1 MEKISN
7 IKKERKVFK
16 NRVILASGF
25 MLIMLFL
32 LISRMYNLQI
42 TQHEHFTEEALGNQ
56 MQILPVTPLRGNIL
70 DRNGK
75 VLATNKVSYR
85 LTITP
90 EKVDN
95 LNDIF
100 IELQLLE
107 LINDDDIEQFNNN
120 MVRYKKFHSIPIKF
134 NLSEEDVAI
143 ILAGEQL
150 PGVNIEPYFHRVYP
164 YGKSSSHLIGYV
176 SSMSQKDKD
185 SYDKENYT
193 GTAFVGKTGIE
204 KYYENL
210 LHGQSGKK
218 QIERNVE
225 GRVIDTKIIE
235 AAIPGHDVYL
245 NVDLDLQLEAESLL
259 ENKRAALALINVN
272 NGAVIALVSTPT
284 FNPNW
289 FADGISVKQYQQL
302 KQNQDIPL
310 FDRSIKGLYPP
321 GSTIKPMIAL
331 AGLELNKISITDSVF
346 CPGYYKLADY
356 SRKFNDWKRY
366 GHGHVEVTEAIAQS
380 CDVFFYDLA
389 YKLGIDNIHHSLSYF
404 QFGKE
409 TGIDLPGEL
418 SGILPSREW
427 KKINKNEPWYRGET
441 LNIGIGQGFL
451 NASPLQLA
459 VATAAI
465 ANRGKL
471 LKPKVLMRTQT
482 KNGDTYEEDNN
493 SARQIPIKNINNWEI
508 IIEGMKQT
516 IYGKL
521 GTGRRLNFDL
531 YYTLAGKT
539 GTSQVFGLDP
549 EEEYVAENYEE
560 KLRDHALFT
569 AFAPIEDPEVAIA
582 IIVENAG
589 SGSSKAA
596 PIAKSLLDLYFSK
609 KPSMLNSVT
618 E

>member
-7 IKKERKVFK
+7 IKKETKVLK

-25 MLIMLFL
+25 MLAMLFL
-32 LISRMYNLQI
+32 MISRMYNLQI
-42 TQHEHFTEEALGNQ
+42 TQHEYLTEEALGNQ
-56 MQILPVTPLRGNIL
+56 MQILPVTPARGDIL

-75 VLATNKVSYR
+75 ILATNRLSYR

-90 EKVDN
+90 EKVEN

-107 LINDDDIEQFNNN
+107 LINDDDIEQFNKNI
-120 MVRYKKFHSIPIKF
+120 VRYKKFHSIPMKF
-134 NLSEEDVAI
+134 SLTEEDVAI
-143 ILAGEQL
+143 VLAGEQL
-150 PGVNIEPYFHRVYP
+150 PGVDIEPYFHRVYP

-185 SYDKENYT
+185 SYDKENYA
-193 GTAFVGKTGIE
+193 GTAFVGKSGIE

-210 LHGQSGKK
+210 LHGQSGNK
-218 QIERNVE
+218 QIERNVA
-225 GRVIDTKIIE
+225 GRVIDSQIIKPT
-235 AAIPGHDVYL
+235 IPGQDVYL
-245 NVDLDLQLEAESLL
+245 NVDIDLQLEAESLL
-259 ENKRAALALINVN
+259 ENKRGALALINAN
-272 NGAVIALVSTPT
+272 NGAIIALVSTPT
-284 FNPNW
+284 FDPNW
-289 FADGISVKQYQQL
+289 FVDGISVEQYRQL
-302 KQNQDIPL
+302 KEDQDIPL

-366 GHGHVEVTEAIAQS
+366 GHGHVEVIEAIAQS

-404 QFGKE
+404 QFGKK

-418 SGILPSREW
+418 GGILPSREW
-427 KKINKNEPWYRGET
+427 KKINKDEPWYRGET
-441 LNIGIGQGFL
+441 LITGIGQGFMT
-451 NASPLQLA
+451 ASPLQLA
-459 VATAAI
+459 VTTAAI

-471 LKPKVLMRTQT
+471 LKPQVLMHAQT
-482 KNGDTYEEDNN
+482 KNGDIYENDKKPA
-493 SARQIPIKNINNWEI
+493 SQIPIKDINNWEL

-516 IYGKL
+516 VYGKL
-521 GTGRRLNFDL
+521 GTGRKLNLDL
-531 YYTLAGKT
+531 DYTLAGKT
-539 GTSQVFGLDP
+539 GTAQVFGLDP
-549 EEEYVAENYEE
+549 EEEYIAENYEE

-569 AFAPIEDPEVAIA
+569 AFAPIEDPKVAIA

-596 PIAKSLLDLYFSK
+596 PIAKSLLDVYFSK
-609 KPSMLNSVT
+609 NPLILNPVS

>member
-7 IKKERKVFK
+7 IKKERKVLK

-25 MLIMLFL
+25 MLVMLFL
-32 LISRMYNLQI
+32 VISRMYNLQI
-42 TQHEHFTEEALGNQ
+42 TQHKHFTEEALGNQ
-56 MQILPVTPLRGNIL
+56 MQILPVTPVRGDIL

-75 VLATNKVSYR
+75 FLATNKLSYR

-107 LINDDDIEQFNNN
+107 LINDDDIEQFNKN

-134 NLSEEDVAI
+134 SLSEEDVAI

-150 PGVNIEPYFHRVYP
+150 LGVDIEPYFHRIYP

-185 SYDKENYT
+185 GYDKENYT
-193 GTAFVGKTGIE
+193 GTAFVGKSGIE

-218 QIERNVE
+218 QIERNVA
-225 GRVIDTKIIE
+225 GRVIDTQIIE
-235 AAIPGHDVYL
+235 AAIPGQDVYL

-259 ENKRAALALINVN
+259 ENKRGALALINVK
-272 NGAVIALVSTPT
+272 NGAVITLVSTPT

-302 KQNQDIPL
+302 KQNQDMPL

-356 SRKFNDWKRY
+356 SRKFNDWKKY

-409 TGIDLPGEL
+409 TGVDLPGEL

-441 LNIGIGQGFL
+441 LNIGIGQGFF

-471 LKPKVLMRTQT
+471 LKPQVLMRTQT

-493 SARQIPIKNINNWEI
+493 PARQIPIKNINNWEI

-521 GTGRRLNFDL
+521 GTGRRLNLDL
-531 YYTLAGKT
+531 DYTLAGKT
-539 GTSQVFGLDP
+539 GTAQVFGLDP
-549 EEEYVAENYEE
+549 EEEYIAEKYEE
-560 KLRDHALFT
+560 KLRDHALFI
-569 AFAPIEDPEVAIA
+569 AFAPIEDPKVAVA

-596 PIAKSLLDLYFSK
+596 PIAKSLLDVYFSK
-609 KPSMLNSVT
+609 NPPIPNPVT

>member
-25 MLIMLFL
+25 MLAMLFL
-32 LISRMYNLQI
+32 MISRMYNLQI
-42 TQHEHFTEEALGNQ
+42 TQHEYLTEEALGNQ
-56 MQILPVTPLRGNIL
+56 MQILPVTPARGDIL

-75 VLATNKVSYR
+75 ILATNRLSYR

-90 EKVDN
+90 EKVEN

-107 LINDDDIEQFNNN
+107 LINDDDIEQFNKNI
-120 MVRYKKFHSIPIKF
+120 VRYKKFHSIPMKF
-134 NLSEEDVAI
+134 SLSEEDVAI
-143 ILAGEQL
+143 VLAGEQL
-150 PGVNIEPYFHRVYP
+150 PGVDIEPYFHRVYP

-185 SYDKENYT
+185 SYDKENYA
-193 GTAFVGKTGIE
+193 GTAFVGKSGIE

-210 LHGQSGKK
+210 LHGQSGNK
-218 QIERNVE
+218 QIERNVA
-225 GRVIDTKIIE
+225 GRVIDSQIIKPT
-235 AAIPGHDVYL
+235 IPGQDVYL
-245 NVDLDLQLEAESLL
+245 NVDIDLQLEAESLL
-259 ENKRAALALINVN
+259 ENKRGALALINVN
-272 NGAVIALVSTPT
+272 NGATIALVSTPT

-289 FADGISVKQYQQL
+289 FVDGISVGQYREL
-302 KQNQDIPL
+302 KEDQDIPL

-331 AGLELNKISITDSVF
+331 AGLELDKISITDSVF

-366 GHGHVEVTEAIAQS
+366 GHGHVEVIEAIAQS

-404 QFGKE
+404 QFGKK

-418 SGILPSREW
+418 GGILPSREW
-427 KKINKNEPWYRGET
+427 KKINKDEPWYRGET
-441 LNIGIGQGFL
+441 LITGIGQGFMT
-451 NASPLQLA
+451 ASPLQLA
-459 VATAAI
+459 VTTAAI

-471 LKPKVLMRTQT
+471 LKPQVLMHAQT
-482 KNGDTYEEDNN
+482 KNGDIYENDKKPA
-493 SARQIPIKNINNWEI
+493 SQIPIKDINNWEL

-516 IYGKL
+516 VYGKL
-521 GTGRRLNFDL
+521 GTGRKLNLDL
-531 YYTLAGKT
+531 DYTLAGKT
-539 GTSQVFGLDP
+539 GTAQVFGLDP
-549 EEEYVAENYEE
+549 EEEYIAENYEE
-560 KLRDHALFT
+560 KLRDHALFI
-569 AFAPIEDPEVAIA
+569 AFAPIEDPEVAVA

-596 PIAKSLLDLYFSK
+596 PIAKSLLDVYFSK
-609 KPSMLNSVT
+609 NPLILNPVS

>member
-7 IKKERKVFK
+7 IKKERKVFN
-16 NRVILASGF
+16 NRIFLASGF
-25 MLIMLFL
+25 MIAMLFL

-42 TQHEHFTEEALGNQ
+42 TMHEHYTEEALGNQ
-56 MQILPVTPLRGNIL
+56 MQILPVTPARGDIL

-75 VLATNKVSYR
+75 ILATNRLSYR

-90 EKVDN
+90 EKVEN

-100 IELQLLE
+100 IELQLLD
-107 LINDDDIEQFNNN
+107 LINDDDIEQFNKNI
-120 MVRYKKFHSIPIKF
+120 VRYKKFHSIPIKF
-134 NLSEEDVAI
+134 SLSEQDVAI
-143 ILAGEQL
+143 VLAGEQL
-150 PGVNIEPYFHRVYP
+150 PGIDIEPYFHRIYP

-185 SYDKENYT
+185 SYDKENYA
-193 GTAFVGKTGIE
+193 GTAFVGKSGIE
-204 KYYENL
+204 KYYENI

-218 QIERNVE
+218 QIERNVA
-225 GRVIDTKIIE
+225 GRVVDSKIIE
-235 AAIPGHDVYL
+235 ATIPGQDIYL
-245 NVDLDLQLEAESLL
+245 NVDIDLQLEAESLL
-259 ENKRAALALINVN
+259 ENKRGAMALINVK
-272 NGAVIALVSTPT
+272 NGAVIALVSSPT
-284 FNPNW
+284 FDPNW
-289 FADGISVKQYQQL
+289 FVDGISVEQYRQL
-302 KQNQDIPL
+302 KEDQDIPL

-356 SRKFNDWKRY
+356 SRKFNDWKKY

-409 TGIDLPGEL
+409 TGVDLPGEL

-441 LNIGIGQGFL
+441 LNIGIGQGFF

-471 LKPKVLMRTQT
+471 LKPQVLMRTQT

-493 SARQIPIKNINNWEI
+493 PARQIPIKNINNWEI

-521 GTGRRLNFDL
+521 GTGRRLNLDL
-531 YYTLAGKT
+531 DYTLAGKT
-539 GTSQVFGLDP
+539 GTAQVFGLDP
-549 EEEYVAENYEE
+549 EEEYIAEKYEE
-560 KLRDHALFT
+560 KLRDHALFI
-569 AFAPIEDPEVAIA
+569 AFAPIEDPKVAVA

-596 PIAKSLLDLYFSK
+596 PIAKSLLDVYFSK
-609 KPSMLNSVT
+609 NPPIPNPVT

>member
-1 MEKISN
+1 
-7 IKKERKVFK
+7 
-16 NRVILASGF
+16 
-25 MLIMLFL
+25 
-32 LISRMYNLQI
+32 
-42 TQHEHFTEEALGNQ
+42 
-56 MQILPVTPLRGNIL
+56 MQILPVTPVRGDIL

-75 VLATNKVSYR
+75 VLATNKLSYR

-107 LINDDDIEQFNNN
+107 LINDDDIEQFNKN

-134 NLSEEDVAI
+134 SLSEEDVAI

-150 PGVNIEPYFHRVYP
+150 LGVDIEPYFHRIYP

-185 SYDKENYT
+185 GYDKENYT
-193 GTAFVGKTGIE
+193 GTAFVGKSGIE

-218 QIERNVE
+218 QIERNVA
-225 GRVIDTKIIE
+225 GRVIDTQIIE
-235 AAIPGHDVYL
+235 AAIPGQDVYL
-245 NVDLDLQLEAESLL
+245 NVDLDLQLEAELLL
-259 ENKRAALALINVN
+259 ENKRGALALINVK

-289 FADGISVKQYQQL
+289 FSDGISVKQYQQL
-302 KQNQDIPL
+302 TQNQDMPL

-356 SRKFNDWKRY
+356 SRKFNDWKKY

-409 TGIDLPGEL
+409 TGVDLPGEL

-441 LNIGIGQGFL
+441 LNIGIGQGFF

-471 LKPKVLMRTQT
+471 LKPQVLMHTQT

-493 SARQIPIKNINNWEI
+493 PARQIPIKNINNWEI

-521 GTGRRLNFDL
+521 GTGRRLNLDL
-531 YYTLAGKT
+531 DYTLAGKT
-539 GTSQVFGLDP
+539 GTAQVFGLDP
-549 EEEYVAENYEE
+549 EEEYIAEKYEE
-560 KLRDHALFT
+560 KLRDHALFI
-569 AFAPIEDPEVAIA
+569 AFAPIEDPKVAVA

-596 PIAKSLLDLYFSK
+596 PIAKSLLDVYFSK
-609 KPSMLNSVT
+609 NPPIPNPVT

>member
-56 MQILPVTPLRGNIL
+56 MQILPVTPARGNIL
-70 DRNGK
+70 DQNGK
-75 VLATNKVSYR
+75 ILATNKISYR

-107 LINDDDIEQFNNN
+107 LINDDDIEQFNNI
-120 MVRYKKFHSIPIKF
+120 MVRYQKFHSIPIKF

-150 PGVNIEPYFHRVYP
+150 SGVDIEPYFHRVYP

-193 GTAFVGKTGIE
+193 GTTYVGKSGIE

-218 QIERNVE
+218 QIERNVT
-225 GRVIDTKIIE
+225 GRVIDTQIIE
-235 AAIPGHDVYL
+235 AAIPGQDVYL
-245 NVDLDLQLEAESLL
+245 NIDLDLQLEAESLL

-521 GTGRRLNFDL
+521 GTGRRLNLDL
-531 YYTLAGKT
+531 DYTLAGKT
-539 GTSQVFGLDP
+539 GTAQVFGLDP
-549 EEEYVAENYEE
+549 EEEYIAENYEE